1 MKYVIIGGVA
11 GGASAAAR
19 LRRLSEDAEIIM
31 FEKGEHISYA
41 NCGMPYYIGNTIEDR
56 KRLFV
61 QTPVAFGNRYD
72 VDVRTLQEVTAIDR
86 EAHTVEVKNLR
97 NGKTYSE
104 DYDILLLSPGA
115 EPVIPELPGIHS
127 EKIFTLRSVSDC
139 DKIKMQAIGSLH
151 DNAKAVIIGGGFIGL
166 EMAENLHKIGY
177 QITVV
182 EKADHVLTPVDK
194 PIAAIAQKHLRD
206 KGIQLITGNGIS
218 GFEEN
223 GDLLTVCLE
232 DGQKL
237 DCDLAV
243 LSIGV
248 RPNTTLAEAAG
259 LEIGRGIKVNEYLQT
274 SDERIFA
281 VGDAIEFPH
290 PVTGVP
296 YCNFLA
302 GPANAQ
308 ARIAAMNMVYPE
320 SVIYQGS
327 VGTAIAKIFD
337 LAVASTGL
345 NEVALQR
352 AGLAYETV
360 IVHPA
365 AHATYYP
372 GNTPMS
378 LKLNFSLEDGTIY
391 GAQAISMQN
400 VDKQIDTI
408 SLLLKHHGTIFDL
421 VNSEHTYAP
430 PFGSAKSP
438 VMFAGMVAENIF
450 AHLMNPI
457 HVHQL
462 DEMID
467 NKEDF
472 FLLDVRELPEYKSG
486 TIEGSTRYS
495 VDELREFLEE
505 IPEGK
510 KIVVFCE
517 VGLRG
522 YVASRIL
529 MQNGF
534 DEVFNLIGG
543 MRTYRLIGKHNV
555 MQNVECRM

>member
-41 NCGMPYYIGNTIEDR
+41 NCGMPYYIGNTIEER

-61 QTPVAFGNRYD
+61 QTPVSFGNRYD
-72 VDVRTLQEVTAIDR
+72 VDVRTLQEVTAINR

-115 EPVIPELPGIHS
+115 KPVIPELPGIHS

-139 DKIKMQAIGSLH
+139 DKIKMQAVESLH

-166 EMAENLHKIGY
+166 EMAENLHKVGY

-182 EKADHVLTPVDK
+182 EKADHILTPVDK
-194 PIAAIAQKHLRD
+194 PIAAVAQKHLKD
-206 KGIQLITGNGIS
+206 KGVQLITGNGIS

-290 PVTGVP
+290 PVTGIP

-320 SVIYQGS
+320 SVVYQGS

-345 NEVALQR
+345 NEAALQR
-352 AGLAYETV
+352 ANLAYETV

-378 LKLNFSLEDGTIY
+378 LKLNFSMEDGTIY
-391 GAQAISMQN
+391 GAQAIGMQN
-400 VDKQIDTI
+400 IDKQIDTI

-462 DEMID
+462 DDMID

-486 TIEGSTRYS
+486 TIKGATRYS

-522 YVASRIL
+522 YVAARIL

-534 DEVFNLIGG
+534 DEVYNLIGG
-543 MRTYRLIGKHNV
+543 MRTYRLMGRYNV
-555 MQNVECRM
+555 IQN

>member
-1 MKYVIIGGVA
+1 MKYLIIGGVA

-19 LRRLSEDAEIIM
+19 LRRLNEDAEIIV
-31 FEKGEHISYA
+31 FEKGEYISYA

-61 QTPVAFGNRYD
+61 QTPVSFGNRYD

-86 EAHTVEVKNLR
+86 ETHTVEVKNLR

-139 DKIKMQAIGSLH
+139 DKIKIQAVESLH

-182 EKADHVLTPVDK
+182 EKADHILTPVDE
-194 PIAAIAQKHLRD
+194 PIAAIAQKHLID
-206 KGIQLITGNGIS
+206 KGVQLITGNGIS

-259 LEIGRGIKVNEYLQT
+259 LAIGRGIKVNEYLQT

-320 SVIYQGS
+320 SVVYQGS

-345 NEVALQR
+345 NEAALQR

-378 LKLNFSLEDGTIY
+378 LKLNFSMEDGTLY
-391 GAQAISMQN
+391 GAQAIGIQN
-400 VDKQIDTI
+400 IDKQIDTI

-421 VNSEHTYAP
+421 VNSEHSYAP

-457 HVHQL
+457 HVYQL
-462 DEMID
+462 DEMLD

-486 TIEGSTRYS
+486 TIEGATRYS

-510 KIVVFCE
+510 KVVVFCE

-522 YVASRIL
+522 YVAARIL

-534 DEVFNLIGG
+534 DEVYNLIGG
-543 MRTYRLIGKHNV
+543 MRTYRLIGKYNV
-555 MQNVECRM
+555 IPK

>member
-19 LRRLSEDAEIIM
+19 LRRLNEDAEIIV
-31 FEKGEHISYA
+31 FEKGEYISYA

-61 QTPVAFGNRYD
+61 QTPVSFGNRYD

-97 NGKTYSE
+97 NGKTYTE

-139 DKIKMQAIGSLH
+139 DKIKMQAVESLH

-182 EKADHVLTPVDK
+182 EKANHILTPVDE
-194 PIAAIAQKHLRD
+194 PIAAIAEKHLRD
-206 KGIQLITGNGIS
+206 KGVQLITGNGIS

-223 GDLLTVCLE
+223 GDQLTVCLE

-248 RPNTTLAEAAG
+248 RPNTALAEAAG
-259 LEIGRGIKVNEYLQT
+259 LEIGRGIQVNEYLQT

-320 SVIYQGS
+320 SVVYQGS

-345 NEVALQR
+345 NEAALQR
-352 AGLAYETV
+352 ANLSYETV

-372 GNTPMS
+372 GSTPMS
-378 LKLNFSLEDGTIY
+378 LKLNFSMEDGTIY
-391 GAQAISMQN
+391 GAQAIGTQN
-400 VDKQIDTI
+400 IDKQIDII

-421 VNSEHTYAP
+421 VNSEHSYAP

-457 HVHQL
+457 HVKQL

-467 NKEDF
+467 NEEDF
-472 FLLDVRELPEYKSG
+472 FLLDVRELPEYKNG

-534 DEVFNLIGG
+534 EEVYNLIGG
-543 MRTYRLIGKHNV
+543 MRTYRLTGRHNV
-555 MQNVECRM
+555 IQN

>member
-1 MKYVIIGGVA
+1 MKYLIIGGVA

-19 LRRLSEDAEIIM
+19 LRRLNEDAEIIV
-31 FEKGEHISYA
+31 FEKGEYISYA
-41 NCGMPYYIGNTIEDR
+41 NCGLPYYIGNTIEER

-61 QTPVAFGNRYD
+61 QTPVSFGNRYD
-72 VDVRTLQEVTAIDR
+72 VDVRVLQEVTAINR
-86 EAHTVEVKNLR
+86 EEHTVEVKNLR
-97 NGKTYSE
+97 NGKTYTE

-115 EPVIPELPGIHS
+115 EPVIPPLPGVES
-127 EKIFTLRSVSDC
+127 SKIFTLRNVTDC
-139 DKIKMQAIGSLH
+139 DKIKMQAVESLH

-177 QITVV
+177 HITVV
-182 EKADHVLTPVDK
+182 EKADHVLTPVDE

-206 KGIQLITGNGIS
+206 KGVELITGNGIA

-223 GDLLTVCLE
+223 GDQLTVCLE

-237 DCDLAV
+237 SCDLAV

-248 RPNTTLAEAAG
+248 RPNTALAKAAG
-259 LEIGRGIKVNEYLQT
+259 LEIGEAKGIKVNEYLQT

-290 PVTGVP
+290 PVTGKSF
-296 YCNFLA
+296 CNFLA

-320 SVIYQGS
+320 SVVYQGS
-327 VGTAIAKIFD
+327 VATAIAKIFD

-345 NEVALQR
+345 NEAALQR
-352 AGLAYETV
+352 AGLDYETV

-372 GNTPMS
+372 GSSPIS
-378 LKLNFSLEDGTIY
+378 LKLNFSLEDGRIF
-391 GAQAISMQN
+391 GAQAIGTQN

-408 SLLLKHHGTIFDL
+408 SLLLKHNGTIFDL

-457 HVHQL
+457 HVRQL

-472 FLLDVRELPEYKSG
+472 FLLDVRELPEYKNG

-534 DEVFNLIGG
+534 DEVYNLIGG

-555 MQNVECRM
+555 IQN

>member
-41 NCGMPYYIGNTIEDR
+41 NCGMPYYIGNTIEER

-61 QTPVAFGNRYD
+61 QTPVSFGNRYD

-97 NGKTYSE
+97 NGKTYRE

-139 DKIKMQAIGSLH
+139 DKIKMQAVESLH

-182 EKADHVLTPVDK
+182 EKADHILTPVDE
-194 PIAAIAQKHLRD
+194 PIAAVAQKHLID
-206 KGIQLITGNGIS
+206 KGVQLITGNGIS

-259 LEIGRGIKVNEYLQT
+259 LAIGRGIQVNEYLQT
-274 SDERIFA
+274 SDVRIFA

-320 SVIYQGS
+320 SVVYQGS

-345 NEVALQR
+345 NEAALQR

-378 LKLNFSLEDGTIY
+378 LKLNFSMEDGTIY
-391 GAQAISMQN
+391 GAQAIGMQN
-400 VDKQIDTI
+400 IDKQIDTI

-462 DEMID
+462 DDMLD

-486 TIEGSTRYS
+486 TIEGATRYS

-522 YVASRIL
+522 YVAARIL

-555 MQNVECRM
+555 IQN

>member
-1 MKYVIIGGVA
+1 MKYLIIGGVA

-41 NCGMPYYIGNTIEDR
+41 NCGMPYYIGNTIEER

-61 QTPVAFGNRYD
+61 QTPVSFGNRYD

-97 NGKTYSE
+97 NGKTYTE

-139 DKIKMQAIGSLH
+139 DKIKMQAVESLKE
-151 DNAKAVIIGGGFIGL
+151 NAKAVIIGGGFIGL

-182 EKADHVLTPVDK
+182 EKASHILTPVDE
-194 PIAAIAQKHLRD
+194 PIAAIAEKHLRD
-206 KGIQLITGNGIS
+206 KGVQLITGNGIS
-218 GFEEN
+218 GFEES
-223 GDLLTVCLE
+223 GDQLTVCLE

-237 DCDLAV
+237 GCDLAV

-248 RPNTTLAEAAG
+248 RPNTALAEAAG

-320 SVIYQGS
+320 SVVYQGS

-345 NEVALQR
+345 NEAALQR
-352 AGLAYETV
+352 SNLAYETV

-372 GNTPMS
+372 GSTPMS
-378 LKLNFSLEDGTIY
+378 LKLNFSTEDGTIY
-391 GAQAISMQN
+391 GAQAIGTQN
-400 VDKQIDTI
+400 IDKQIDTI

-457 HVHQL
+457 HVKQL

-467 NKEDF
+467 NNEDF
-472 FLLDVRELPEYKSG
+472 FLLDVRELPEYKNG
-486 TIEGSTRYS
+486 TIEGATRYS

-534 DEVFNLIGG
+534 EEVYNLIGG
-543 MRTYRLIGKHNV
+543 MRTYRLTGRHNII
-555 MQNVECRM
+555 QN

>member
-41 NCGMPYYIGNTIEDR
+41 NCGMPYYIGNTIEER

-61 QTPVAFGNRYD
+61 QTPVSFGNRYD

-86 EAHTVEVKNLR
+86 EAHSVEVKNLR
-97 NGKTYSE
+97 NGKTYRE
-104 DYDILLLSPGA
+104 EYDILLLSPGA

-139 DKIKMQAIGSLH
+139 DKIKMQAVESLH

-182 EKADHVLTPVDK
+182 EKADHILTPVDE
-194 PIAAIAQKHLRD
+194 PIAAVAQKHLKD
-206 KGIQLITGNGIS
+206 KGVQLITGNGIS

-223 GDLLTVCLE
+223 GDQLTVCLE

-237 DCDLAV
+237 YCDLAV

-320 SVIYQGS
+320 SVVYQGS

-345 NEVALQR
+345 NEAALQQ

-378 LKLNFSLEDGTIY
+378 LKLNFSMEDGMIY
-391 GAQAISMQN
+391 GAQAIGMQN
-400 VDKQIDTI
+400 IDKQIDTI

-457 HVHQL
+457 HAKQL

-472 FLLDVRELPEYKSG
+472 FLLDVREIPEYKSG
-486 TIEGSTRYS
+486 TIEGATRYS

-522 YVASRIL
+522 YVAARIL

-534 DEVFNLIGG
+534 DEVYNLIGG
-543 MRTYRLIGKHNV
+543 MRTYRLIGRHLTV
-555 MQNVECRM
+555 

>member
-41 NCGMPYYIGNTIEDR
+41 NCGMPYYIGNTIEER

-61 QTPVAFGNRYD
+61 QTPVSFGNRYD

-86 EAHTVEVKNLR
+86 ETHTVEVKNLR

-139 DKIKMQAIGSLH
+139 DKIKIQAVESLH

-182 EKADHVLTPVDK
+182 EKADHILTPVDE
-194 PIAAIAQKHLRD
+194 PIAAIAQKHLKD
-206 KGIQLITGNGIS
+206 KGVQLITGNGIS
-218 GFEEN
+218 GFEDN
-223 GDLLTVCLE
+223 GEQLTVCLE

-320 SVIYQGS
+320 SVVYQGS

-345 NEVALQR
+345 NEAALQR
-352 AGLAYETV
+352 VGLAYETV

-378 LKLNFSLEDGTIY
+378 LKLNFSMEDGTLY
-391 GAQAISMQN
+391 GAQAIGIQN
-400 VDKQIDTI
+400 IDKQIDTI
-408 SLLLKHHGTIFDL
+408 SLLLKHQGTIFDL

-462 DEMID
+462 DEMLD
-467 NKEDF
+467 NKDDF

-486 TIEGSTRYS
+486 TIEGATRYS

-522 YVASRIL
+522 YVAARIL

-543 MRTYRLIGKHNV
+543 MRTYRLTGKHNV
-555 MQNVECRM
+555 Q